1 MGSLPRAEPR
11 GLVEAS
17 TDAWNRGNLAGWL
30 ETFDPAD
37 RVPQLGSVSG
47 PAPLYRG
54 HDGLTAFWHAIHEP
68 WETLRFDLQRFA
80 EGEDWTVGEFRFRA
94 TGASSGAQVD
104 MLFCNASRIRD
115 GRFVE
120 ISARRS
126 FDEAVKALERE
137 GRTA

>member
-1 MGSLPRAEPR
+1 VESHR

-17 TDAWNRGNLAGWL
+17 TEEWNKSNLTGWL
-30 ETFDPAD
+30 ATFDPTIELRSSQAFPGLQP
-37 RVPQLGSVSG
+37 V
-47 PAPLYRG
+47 YHG
-54 HDGLTAFWHAIHEP
+54 HDGLAEFWHAIHEP

-80 EGEDWTVGEFRFRA
+80 EGDDWTVGEFRFRA

-120 ISARRS
+120 IVARRT
-126 FDEAVKALERE
+126 FDEAVNSLVQRE
-137 GRTA
+137 ESA